1 MMRSSLTALVLGL
14 CSHGVLAQGSIGPSV
29 TTVEVFANSATVV
42 RPPFRQPGY
51 VLKVYR
57 VDAMA
62 QLEQQLNA
70 GLPKNE
76 ADAMAYMRQHEG
88 EIRRRY
94 KDQITNAASGMTL
107 AVQYRWTGSRPSSSI
122 APRSFMELRMWT
134 APSNYSPRLSR
145 GLPDEKRA
153 S

>member
-1 MMRSSLTALVLGL
+1 M
-14 CSHGVLAQGSIGPSV
+14 
-29 TTVEVFANSATVV
+29 
-42 RPPFRQPGY
+42 
-51 VLKVYR
+51 LKVYR

-107 AVQYRWTGSRPSSSI
+107 AVQYRLDRLPAIVINRAKVIYGVADVDRAIELFAAAQQRPS
-122 APRSFMELRMWT
+122 R
-134 APSNYSPRLSR
+134 
-145 GLPDEKRA
+145 
-153 S
+153 